1 MCLGLGNLYAAT
13 PGQSPGVAR
22 IFRYCTY
29 VYIYIHIYTF
39 IYIYIYIY
47 ICGFGVGAFSG
58 PQGYYDQ
65 GWLSSFFI

>member
-22 IFRYCTY
+22 IFRYCTCVY
-29 VYIYIHIYTF
+29 IYIYIHIYTF
-39 IYIYIYIY
+39 IY